1 MSMSEIR
8 VGILGD
14 PQDVHVRRWCA
25 GLSERGLSVGNLC
38 GRPPKET
45 LPGVEYVALGTANGF
60 WNRLRRPGERWRRS
74 LRAALGRFDIIHLH
88 NLHHWG
94 LDESVLGGAKLV
106 VSTYGTDVTTGPAL
120 VGASDDRAVQM
131 KRATL
136 RLADQVT
143 ATSQFLARSTA
154 VYGDLPLDRI
164 EVIHFGVDSDR
175 FCPSSA
181 ERTREG
187 SVGFVGGFREAKGAP
202 WLIEELAEVVARF
215 PRCSITL
222 LGEGE
227 TLETCRARVTQLG
240 LDANVAFGC
249 FVSHEALPSVMD
261 SFDVLAVPS
270 VVDEA
275 YCVAAVEAQSM
286 EVPVVANRVGGL
298 SETVLHERTGLLV
311 EAGSSGALATGICSL
326 LACEDRR
333 RAFGR
338 AGRNFVARHHAWQ
351 ASLDHMIA
359 VYGRALSKNKRAG
372 GFPIFDTAT
381 AATCE

>member
-1 MSMSEIR
+1 
-8 VGILGD
+8 
-14 PQDVHVRRWCA
+14 
-25 GLSERGLSVGNLC
+25 
-38 GRPPKET
+38 
-45 LPGVEYVALGTANGF
+45 
-60 WNRLRRPGERWRRS
+60 
-74 LRAALGRFDIIHLH
+74 LGRFDIIHLH

-94 LDESVLGGAKLV
+94 LDETVLGGAKLV
-106 VSTYGTDVTTGPAL
+106 VSTYGTDVTAGPAS
-120 VGASDDRAVQM
+120 VGTTDDRAVEM

-143 ATSQFLARSTA
+143 ATSRFLARATA
-154 VYGDLPLDRI
+154 AYGDLPLDRV

-187 SVGFVGGFREAKGAP
+187 SVGFVGGFRETKGASR
-202 WLIEELAEVVARF
+202 LIEELGEILARF
-215 PRCSITL
+215 PKCSVTL
-222 LGEGE
+222 LGNGE

-240 LDANVAFGC
+240 LDANVAFER

-298 SETVLHERTGLLV
+298 SETVMHERTGLLV
-311 EAGSSGALATGICSL
+311 EARSSGALAKGICSL

-338 AGRNFVARHHAWQ
+338 AGRDFVARHHAWQ
-351 ASLDHMIA
+351 TSLDRMIA
-359 VYGRALSKNKRAG
+359 VYERALASG
-372 GFPIFDTAT
+372 GSPGEVSSVDSPTAV
-381 AATCE
+381 TCE